1 MKPDLLST
9 EKVIITA
16 AITGGIHDRSA
27 NPALPVTPEQQ
38 AQDALDCYN
47 AGAAIVHIQAR
58 DSEGQ
63 SSGDVDLYSHILTLI
78 DEKCPIIRQIG
89 NGIGI
94 RMDNDNR
101 IVMPSLEDRYN
112 LLTINPQAEM
122 HTIKAGTFE
131 FRTPYGATTFYNPVS
146 FNEAYIQGC
155 KVQNIG
161 VEIEIYDFSHI
172 ANVKEMLEKGTLTLP
187 LHISLVLG
195 IRGGAPASSR
205 VMLNMI
211 DALPEGS
218 TWQVIAVGRHHLRT
232 TLMAIML
239 GGNAR
244 TGLEDTLFYKGSEPA
259 ESNAQLVER
268 MVRLAREV
276 GREPATVEEAKTILG
291 LTR

>member
-9 EKVIITA
+9 DKVIITA
-16 AITGGIHDRSA
+16 AITGGIHGRSDHP
-27 NPALPVTPEQQ
+27 NLPITPEQQ

-58 DSEGQ
+58 DNEGQ

-78 DEKCPIIRQIG
+78 SEKCPIIRQIG

-94 RMDNDNR
+94 RVDSNNHLT
-101 IVMPSLEDRYN
+101 MPSLEERYN

-155 KVQNIG
+155 KVLNIG
-161 VEIEIYDFSHI
+161 LEIEIYDFSHI
-172 ANVKEMLEKGTLTLP
+172 VNMIEMVNRGSLTMP

-195 IRGGAPASSR
+195 IRGGAPASAR

-244 TGLEDTLFYKGSEPA
+244 TGLEDSLYYNRGELA
-259 ESNAQLVER
+259 NSNAQLVER

-276 GREPATVEEAKTILG
+276 GREPATVEEAKAILG
-291 LTR
+291 LAR

>member
-1 MKPDLLST
+1 MKLDLLST

-16 AITGGIHDRSA
+16 AITGGIHDRST
-27 NPALPVTPEQQ
+27 NPALPVTPEEQV
-38 AQDALDCYN
+38 QDALDCYN
-47 AGAAIVHIQAR
+47 AGAAIVNIQAR

-63 SSGDVDLYSHILTLI
+63 STGDVDLYSHILTLI

-94 RMDNDNR
+94 QVDENNR
-101 IVMPSLEDRYN
+101 IIMPSLEERYN

-155 KVQNIG
+155 NAQNIG

-172 ANVKEMLEKGTLTLP
+172 VNVKEMVEKGTLTPP

-195 IRGGAPASSR
+195 IRGGAPASAR

-244 TGLEDTLFYKGSEPA
+244 TGLEDTLYYKGSEPA
-259 ESNAQLVER
+259 KSNAQLVER
-268 MVRLAREV
+268 MVNLAREV
-276 GREPATVEEAKTILG
+276 GREPATVEEARAILG
-291 LTR
+291 LAR